1 MTLPYTGSGP
11 YCYANSLAMV
21 LGEHAPPTGVIE
33 CLTGSPFGFE
43 LLAGTLPFFDPYGWD
58 PELGLDAAIGSLG
71 WTCERTDGGSPEE
84 AMARLRKACADGPV
98 LTGPLEMGLL
108 THQPGMN
115 AAIGADHYVVVLAV
129 EDGTVLFHDPHGHPY
144 ATLPTD
150 AFNASWRGDEVTYI
164 STPYVMRSGFVRL
177 REVAADDALRRT
189 LPAAVRWLAGRDDLP
204 VPAGTLGGAAGLEA
218 LAGLVDAGLD
228 PGMRT
233 MLQVF
238 SIRVGARR
246 LSDAAACL
254 SMLGLPKA
262 AALAATQAR
271 IIGGLQHPA
280 VVGDDRSL
288 ADGLR
293 RLAPTY
299 NRLREL
305 LTAAR

>member
-129 EDGTVLFHDPHGHPY
+129 E
-144 ATLPTD
+144 A
-150 AFNASWRGDEVTYI
+150 ARSS
-164 STPYVMRSGFVRL
+164 STTRTAIRT
-177 REVAADDALRRT
+177 RRC
-189 LPAAVRWLAGRDDLP
+189 PPMPSPRP
-204 VPAGTLGGAAGLEA
+204 GAATRS
-218 LAGLVDAGLD
+218 
-228 PGMRT
+228 RT
-233 MLQVF
+233 
-238 SIRVGARR
+238 S
-246 LSDAAACL
+246 
-254 SMLGLPKA
+254 
-262 AALAATQAR
+262 
-271 IIGGLQHPA
+271 
-280 VVGDDRSL
+280 
-288 ADGLR
+288 
-293 RLAPTY
+293 APPT
-299 NRLREL
+299 
-305 LTAAR
+305 